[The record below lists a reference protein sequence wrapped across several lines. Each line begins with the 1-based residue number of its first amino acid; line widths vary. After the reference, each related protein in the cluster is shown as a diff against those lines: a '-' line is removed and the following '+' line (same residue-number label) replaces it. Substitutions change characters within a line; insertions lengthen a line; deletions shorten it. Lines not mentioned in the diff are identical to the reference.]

1 MKVLKPLTDEEM
13 NYIQKNI
20 TAPSSAIAEVLGRS
34 ASSVN
39 RYKRQLKHSPP
50 SDPTIQRYVKPFK
63 EWRPTP
69 HPREADI
76 NQHPK
81 MISLCSKVRNFNES

>member
-13 NYIQKNI
+13 DYIQKNI
-20 TAPSSAIAEVLGRS
+20 TTPSSAIAEALGRS

-39 RYKRQLKHSPP
+39 RYKRQLKRK
-50 SDPTIQRYVKPFK
+50 PTPAPDMPRYVKPFK
-63 EWRPTP
+63 EWRPAP